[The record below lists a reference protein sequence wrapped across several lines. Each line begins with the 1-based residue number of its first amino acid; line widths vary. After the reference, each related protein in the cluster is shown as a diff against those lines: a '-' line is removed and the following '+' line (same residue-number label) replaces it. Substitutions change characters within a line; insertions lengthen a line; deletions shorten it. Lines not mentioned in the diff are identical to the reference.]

1 MEPVRHHRNPRVV
14 EAARLHRARERS
26 RRHLTLIEGPS
37 VLEEAIACDV
47 GPLTVFGSESD
58 TVSAS
63 LCASR
68 GLEWVP
74 VTDQALQ
81 RLSGTMS
88 PRGPI
93 AVIPIPPAP
102 TLAPERNVLV
112 AWGVGDPGNLGTM
125 LRTASS
131 FGWDF
136 AFSPGSADPW
146 GPKALRAGAGAHF
159 RTGVVP
165 VTDLTTLQDAGLI
178 TIAAV
183 LEGGVDP
190 GTLEP
195 SRFAVLIGEEA
206 HGLPD
211 DLVLGCDA
219 RATIP
224 TTGGVESLNASAAAA
239 ILVYALSRH
248 TRPDDR

>member
-26 RRHLTLIEGPS
+26 RRNLTLIEGPS
-37 VLEEAIACDV
+37 VLAEAIASDV
-47 GPLTVFGSESD
+47 VPLTVFGSESD
-58 TVSAS
+58 LVSAS
-63 LCASR
+63 LCETR

-74 VTDQALQ
+74 VTEQALQ
-81 RLSGTMS
+81 RLAGTKT
-88 PRGPI
+88 PRGPV
-93 AVIPIPPAP
+93 AVIPIPPVP
-102 TLAPERNVLV
+102 VLSPDRNVLV
-112 AWGVGDPGNLGTM
+112 AWGVGDPGNVGTM
-125 LRTASS
+125 LRTAAS

-146 GPKALRAGAGAHF
+146 GPKTLRSGAGAHF

-165 VTDLTTLQDAGLI
+165 VAGL
-178 TIAAV
+178 TMLQEAGLTAVATV

-190 GTLEP
+190 EALEP
-195 SRFAVLIGEEA
+195 ARFAVLIGEEA
-206 HGLPD
+206 HGLPED
-211 DLVLGCDA
+211 VVLACDA

-248 TRPDDR
+248 QGPDAL